1 MNNNIKKLL
10 VLTAA
15 GLLLV
20 ACGGSSSGTQSN
32 SSGGGGSS
40 QGGGGG
46 GEGSQPID
54 NGDIANALQLTKITN
69 AGKEVTGE
77 YQLTNDIVY
86 DSFYGDG
93 YESTIFSGT
102 LNGNGHTITILSE
115 SLCDTGIFFK
125 IGAAGV
131 VKNLKIKGVISAS
144 TLHTSVGALAN
155 YNLGTIENV
164 VTYGENYKSGTITYD
179 DGISSTGGKLGDYTC
194 LDTEGG
200 AGGIVGTNN
209 GTIKYSINHMRVSAK
224 VGGGG
229 IAGINN
235 GLISECYNM
244 GAVGTTGAASS
255 NVDPAYDYS
264 VLGGIAGLNK
274 GVVEKCLNQNQI
286 FAARFYK
293 LYPKTEEQ
301 MENSEYYNGT
311 NYRIRIGG
319 IVGMNLGTSEAGV
332 YTGGIVRD
340 SMNYGRIHGDRR
352 VGGIAGESSGSITNC
367 FSSCFA
373 GARESLGGI
382 VGYQS
387 EAEPGEVKYCV
398 SINRIR
404 SNSRAIALE
413 DGTEVTAPELTNNT
427 GTSTLS
433 NIVNYY
439 KCARVADN
447 CLYHNNCGEIDPLG
461 ENNATSTGNYTQDK
475 FEDTVYNEEHW
486 SAFVDKPDEI
496 CALNGSYQVYLH
508 NHLKWQEVTVKVV
521 GLDKEERELTVL
533 KGVDYTRVCA
543 LSADK
548 YAGSFTGINYGCNFG
563 VREDSELANLGQ
575 KANDGMKVVFLSD
588 KDNPNSIVDVITGN
602 TTLYAK
608 QVTAEQE

>member
-20 ACGGSSSGTQSN
+20 ACSNSNSANQSEQQ
-32 SSGGGGSS
+32 SSGGGGQS
-40 QGGGGG
+40 QGGGGSEES
-46 GEGSQPID
+46 GEIG
-54 NGDIANALQLTKITN
+54 NALQLTKITN
-69 AGKEVTGE
+69 AGKEVTGD
-77 YQLTNDIVY
+77 YQLTADITY
-86 DSFYGDG
+86 DSFYGDE
-93 YESTIFSGT
+93 YASTIFSGT
-102 LNGNGHTITILSE
+102 LDGQGHTITILSE
-115 SLCDTGIFFK
+115 SLCDTGLFYK
-125 IGAAGV
+125 IGAGGV
-131 VKNLKIKGVISAS
+131 IKNLKIKGVIVAS
-144 TLHTSVGALAN
+144 TLHPSVGALAN

-164 VTYGENYKSGTITYD
+164 ATYGENFKSETVTYD

-200 AGGIVGTNN
+200 AGGIVGTND
-209 GTIKYSINHMRVSAK
+209 GTIKYSKNYMRVSAK

-255 NVDPAYDYS
+255 NVDPVYDYS
-264 VLGGIAGLNK
+264 VMGGIAGLNK
-274 GVVEKCLNQNQI
+274 GIVEKCLNKNQV
-286 FAARFYK
+286 FAARHYK

-301 MENSEYYNGT
+301 KTNDEYFNGT

-319 IVGMNLGTSEAGV
+319 IVGMNLGSSE
-332 YTGGIVRD
+332 GGIVRD
-340 SMNYGRIHGDRR
+340 SMNFGRIHGDRR
-352 VGGIAGESSGSITNC
+352 VGGIAGESSGTITNC

-387 EAEPGEVKYCV
+387 EAAPGEVKYCV

-404 SNSRAIALE
+404 SNSRTITLE

-427 GTSTLS
+427 GSTTES

-439 KCARVADN
+439 KCARVASN
-447 CLYHNNCGEIDPLG
+447 CLYHNNCGEINPEG
-461 ENNATSTGNYTQDK
+461 EYNVTSTGNYAQDK
-475 FEDTVYNEEHW
+475 FEESVYNEEHW
-486 SAFVDKPDEI
+486 SSYVDKSDEI
-496 CALNGSYQVYLH
+496 AALNGSYQVYLH
-508 NHLKWQEVTVKVV
+508 NHLKWQEVTIKVV
-521 GLDKEERELTVL
+521 GLDKSEKELKVL
-533 KGVDYTRVCA
+533 KGMDYTHICT
-543 LSADK
+543 LSGDK
-548 YAGSFTGINYGCNFG
+548 YGGSFTGINYGCHLG

-575 KANDGMKVVFLSD
+575 TPNEGMKLVFLSD
-588 KDNPNSIVDVITGN
+588 KDNPNSIVDVITDSM
-602 TTLYAK
+602 TLYAK
-608 QVTAEQE
+608 QIAA